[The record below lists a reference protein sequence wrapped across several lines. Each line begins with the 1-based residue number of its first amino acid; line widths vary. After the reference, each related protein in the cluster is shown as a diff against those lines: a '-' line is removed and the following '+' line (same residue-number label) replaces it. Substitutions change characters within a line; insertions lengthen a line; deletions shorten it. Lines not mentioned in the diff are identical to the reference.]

1 MRKDAPGYSLV
12 ETAAVA
18 AVVAIAC
25 GLALPSFK
33 EALRRH
39 RVATAMHLVS
49 AQLAQARSTAVAR
62 GVPVTLCPS
71 RGDGRCSGGTDWS
84 AGWVLYLDPDR
95 SDQPRSQAAVLRDV
109 RRPLPRDVRVVASA
123 GRVRVRYQQRRP
135 GPHPPPRRA
144 GAMPGGLN
152 PTQGRCRRRK
162 PEGRGWRVALKR
174 LRPAE
179 AGLSA

>member
-49 AQLAQARSTAVAR
+49 AQLAQARNTAVAR

-109 RRPLPRDVRVVASA
+109 RRPLPRDVRVMASA
-123 GRVRVRYQQRRP
+123 GRVRVRYQPDGRSGGTNLTLRVCAGGELRGEVIVSNVGRVRTRRP
-135 GPHPPPRRA
+135 A
-144 GAMPGGLN
+144 A
-152 PTQGRCRRRK
+152 
-162 PEGRGWRVALKR
+162 PEPCPVD
-174 LRPAE
+174 
-179 AGLSA
+179 